1 MLTHNTTHLHPQAHA
16 PAQTA
21 TGGIRSTLRWFA
33 LTALLMFVTATTL
46 MRAPANA
53 QAPAA
58 FDHSHAA
65 FTALLKK
72 HVVLIS
78 GGRSSQINY
87 KAFAQDR
94 AALKSYLD
102 SLSRVT
108 EAEFNG
114 WTKAQRM
121 AFLVNAYNGFTL
133 ELILQHYPVKSIKD
147 IGGTFDNRWKRKFF
161 KLFGQDF
168 FLDKIEHEILRK
180 PGAYNEPRVHYA
192 VNCASIGC
200 PALREEAFVADRLGA
215 QLEEQAV
222 RFLSDRSRNRFAN
235 GKLEVSMIFKWFDE
249 DWENGYTGF
258 DGKTPAIKSREDY
271 FARYA
276 KLLADSPADQ
286 ALIASGKAP
295 ITHLDYDWS
304 INDRK

>member
-1 MLTHNTTHLHPQAHA
+1 MLKTTLTSTATSRSSRARLAFIMAMMTTVALVAFVTIALRAA
-16 PAQTA
+16 PAY
-21 TGGIRSTLRWFA
+21 
-33 LTALLMFVTATTL
+33 
-46 MRAPANA
+46 A

-58 FDHSHAA
+58 GFDHSHAA

-72 HVVLIS
+72 HVVLINS
-78 GGRSSQINY
+78 GRSSQVNY

-102 SLSRVT
+102 SLSRVSET
-108 EAEFNG
+108 EFNG

-161 KLFGQDF
+161 KLLGQDSY
-168 FLDKIEHEILRK
+168 LDKIEHEILRK
-180 PGAYNEPRVHYA
+180 PGAYNEPRVHYG

-200 PALREEAFVADRLGA
+200 PALREEAFVADRLTA

-222 RFLSDRSRNRFAN
+222 RFLSDRTRNRFAN
-235 GKLEVSMIFKWFDE
+235 GKLEVSMIYKWFDE
-249 DWENGYTGF
+249 DWEKGYTGV
-258 DGKTPAIKSREDY
+258 DGKTPAIKSREEY

-286 ALIASGKAP
+286 ALIASGKVP

-304 INDRK
+304 INDKK